1 MSQIVIASHN
11 QGKLREFDAMRQL
24 MSDEFS
30 ALKTLEFIP
39 ITRWAGEPPE
49 ETGHSF
55 IANALIKA
63 RAAAELSGLPAIA
76 DDSGLEV
83 AALGG
88 APGIFSARYAGI
100 NATDHENNALLL
112 AELSAAPS
120 QNRSA
125 QFVCALVFVRHATD
139 TAPLTAYATW
149 AGEILTTPQ
158 GEQGFG
164 YDPLFFLPNL
174 GKSAAELPAEL
185 KNRISH
191 RAFALTQLLT
201 QLGSHPR

>member
-11 QGKLREFDAMRQL
+11 QGKLREFDAMRHL

-30 ALKTLEFIP
+30 ALNTLEFIP

-63 RAAAELSGLPAIA
+63 RAAAALSGLPAIA

-100 NATDHENNALLL
+100 NATDSENNALLL

-120 QNRSA
+120 LNRSA
-125 QFVCALVFVRHATD
+125 QFVCALVFVRDATD

-158 GEQGFG
+158 GAHGFG
-164 YDPLFFLPNL
+164 YDPLFFLPGL

-191 RAFALTQLLT
+191 RAFALAQLLT
-201 QLGSHPR
+201 QLGSHPL